1 MSDQDWD
8 HQLELGDDL
17 RTEQR
22 LIWKEVVVVLL
33 ILATVAIRLFLV

>member
-1 MSDQDWD
+1 MSEKEWD

-22 LIWKEVVVVLL
+22 LIWKELVVVLL
-33 ILATVAIRLFLV
+33 ILVTAAIRLFLV